1 MSADTTRRGGG
12 GHRPAAAA
20 GRAPSRPPPHEKGP
34 LVFLDYDQVELDAA
48 YDQQV
53 YQPNIVQVGKR
64 WTSNSART
72 RLRLGEP
79 IRVSYG
85 PTEIERLD
93 IFRTA
98 RERAPVFVFIHG
110 GAWARGKAA
119 DYHAPAE
126 MFVRAGAHYI
136 TPDFAWVQDVGGSLF
151 PMTDQICRAIAWVYQ
166 NAASFGGDRD
176 RIYVGGQSSGA
187 HLTAV
192 ALTTDWAG
200 RFGLPADPVKG
211 GLCASGMYEL
221 APVRLSARANY
232 VKFTDAMVEELS
244 PIRHLDRLRAP
255 LIVSYG
261 TYETPEFQRQ
271 AGSSPRRCSQPVSR
285 STSSGDN
292 YSHTELLK
300 TYVQPTTAS
309 SAPPCSS
316 RWAPRA
322 LPDRNLGLSYGTK
335 NHVSIDTPRSCPSPC
350 PPRFFQSISRLC
362 SVGRALS
369 LSGGA
374 EARAIFQRVTSSRNL
389 SARTTIG
396 RRRSR

>member
-1 MSADTTRRGGG
+1 MTAD
-12 GHRPAAAA
+12 AAAA
-20 GRAPSRPPPHEKGP
+20 GIILPPPRVEPHRGPPPHEKGP

-64 WTSNSART
+64 WTSNSARV
-72 RLRLGEP
+72 RARLGQP
-79 IRVSYG
+79 TRISYG
-85 PTEIERLD
+85 PTGIEQLD
-93 IFRTA
+93 IFRTS

-126 MFVRAGAHYI
+126 MFVRAGAHYV

-151 PMTDQICRAIAWVYQ
+151 PMADQVCRAIAWVYE

-200 RFGLPADPVKG
+200 RFGLPADLVRG

-221 APVRLSARANY
+221 APVRRSARASY

-244 PIRHLDRLRAP
+244 PVRHLDRLRTP

-271 AGSSPRRCSQPVSR
+271 ARDFAAAAKAAGRPVDLIV
-285 STSSGDN
+285 GDN
-292 YSHTELLK
+292 YSHTELLE
-300 TYVQPTTAS
+300 TLCNPYGQLGAAVIEQMGLA
-309 SAPPCSS
+309 
-316 RWAPRA
+316 
-322 LPDRNLGLSYGTK
+322 DR
-335 NHVSIDTPRSCPSPC
+335 
-350 PPRFFQSISRLC
+350 
-362 SVGRALS
+362 
-369 LSGGA
+369 
-374 EARAIFQRVTSSRNL
+374 E
-389 SARTTIG
+389 
-396 RRRSR
+396 

>member
-1 MSADTTRRGGG
+1 MTADAVAAEIILPPPRVEPHRG
-12 GHRPAAAA
+12 
-20 GRAPSRPPPHEKGP
+20 PPPHEKGP
-34 LVFLDYDQVELDAA
+34 LVFRDYDQVELDAA

-72 RLRLGEP
+72 RTRLGEP

-85 PTEIERLD
+85 PTGIEQLD
-93 IFRTA
+93 IFRTS

-126 MFVRAGAHYI
+126 MFVRAGAHYV

-151 PMTDQICRAIAWVYQ
+151 PMADQICRAIAWVYE
-166 NAASFGGDRD
+166 NAAGFGADRD

-192 ALTTDWAG
+192 ALTADWAG
-200 RFGLPADPVKG
+200 RFGLPADPVRG

-261 TYETPEFQRQ
+261 AYETPEFQRQ
-271 AGSSPRRCSQPVSR
+271 AREFAEAVQSAGKPVDLIV
-285 STSSGDN
+285 GDH
-292 YSHTELLK
+292 YSHTELLE
-300 TYVQPTTAS
+300 TLCNPYGQLGAAVLEQMGLA
-309 SAPPCSS
+309 
-316 RWAPRA
+316 RAPR
-322 LPDRNLGLSYGTK
+322 
-335 NHVSIDTPRSCPSPC
+335 
-350 PPRFFQSISRLC
+350 
-362 SVGRALS
+362 
-369 LSGGA
+369 
-374 EARAIFQRVTSSRNL
+374 
-389 SARTTIG
+389 
-396 RRRSR
+396 

>member
-1 MSADTTRRGGG
+1 MSADG
-12 GHRPAAAA
+12 AAAA
-20 GRAPSRPPPHEKGP
+20 DIILPPPRVEPRRGPPPHEKGP

-53 YQPNIVQVGKR
+53 YQPNIVQLGKR
-64 WTSNSART
+64 WMANSART

-79 IRVSYG
+79 RRVSYG
-85 PTEIERLD
+85 PTEIEQLD
-93 IFRTA
+93 IFRTS
-98 RERAPVFVFIHG
+98 REPAPIFVFIHG

-136 TPDFAWVQDVGGSLF
+136 TPDFAWVQDVGGSLL
-151 PMTDQICRAIAWVYQ
+151 PMADQICRAIAWVYEH
-166 NAASFGGDRD
+166 AASFGGDRD

-200 RFGLPADPVKG
+200 QFGLPADPIKG

-232 VKFTDAMVEELS
+232 VKFTDAMVEKLS
-244 PIRHLDRLRAP
+244 PIRHLDRLRVP

-271 AGSSPRRCSQPVSR
+271 ARDFAAAVKAAGKPVDLII
-285 STSSGDN
+285 GDN
-292 YSHTELLK
+292 YSHTELLE
-300 TYVQPTTAS
+300 TLCNPYGQ
-309 SAPPCSS
+309 
-316 RWAPRA
+316 
-322 LPDRNLGLSYGTK
+322 LGAAILEQMGLT
-335 NHVSIDTPRSCPSPC
+335 
-350 PPRFFQSISRLC
+350 
-362 SVGRALS
+362 GR
-369 LSGGA
+369 
-374 EARAIFQRVTSSRNL
+374 
-389 SARTTIG
+389 
-396 RRRSR
+396 